1 MNSFKTKKRRLLVL
15 SNNLFLLSQ
24 ILTILMEPFSFSVN
38 ISANFL
44 TGLHCSKKGLERLMF
59 SQDVIHIQ
67 ISSFPLE
74 KFNQADRVKKLT

>member
-1 MNSFKTKKRRLLVL
+1 M
-15 SNNLFLLSQ
+15 SNNLFFAIANIDNSNGTFF
-24 ILTILMEPFSFSVN
+24 IFCN

-44 TGLHCSKKGLERLMF
+44 TGLQSSKKGLERLMF